1 MAVGM
6 CAVVT
11 LSLTIFAF
19 QTKIDFTAWGGKSEI
34 RLVYELKYLYDLDD
48 LYINQSAVSHIKLWI
63 NKDDC

>member
-19 QTKIDFTAWGGKSEI
+19 QTKIDFTAWGGKLEI
-34 RLVYELKYLYDLDD
+34 RFIKNLNILEDLDD
-48 LYINQSAVSHIKLWI
+48 S
-63 NKDDC
+63 

>member
-34 RLVYELKYLYDLDD
+34 RLVWKLKYLYDLDD
-48 LYINQSAVSHIKLWI
+48 K
-63 NKDDC
+63 